1 MPPIARTGSQRPAQ
15 KPLSIGRL
23 MEYSELFL
31 ARAVHS
37 DHSAEAQL
45 AARLLENV
53 TLYSNWEQSHGR
65 MMRDVAAISKPS
77 GQLVELRRVSFSMLH
92 RKAPFEYLRERHI
105 RGAAR
110 RLLIQRLFGTQHYGR
125 TLVREHAAY
134 ISSACSYLCADSL
147 CGEMLGD
154 EVFCEA
160 LADYEMAYAEY
171 YRAYCD
177 SLLADADT
185 DDAAPLKALL
195 PYLRYQL
202 KVIRDH
208 LLAGAPQ
215 KSDFMELKSLFS
227 KSGDTQKLPVLNFN
241 IAP

>member
-1 MPPIARTGSQRPAQ
+1 
-15 KPLSIGRL
+15 

-37 DHSAEAQL
+37 RLPEEAQL
-45 AARLLENV
+45 ATRLIENV
-53 TLYSNWEQSHGR
+53 TLYSNWEQSHTR
-65 MMRDVAAISKPS
+65 MMRDVAAIPKLP
-77 GQLVELRRVSFSMLH
+77 GQLLELRKVSFSTLH
-92 RKAPFEYLRERHI
+92 RKAPFEYLRERHVK
-105 RGAAR
+105 GPAR

-154 EVFCEA
+154 QAFSEA

-177 SLLADADT
+177 SLLADSDT
-185 DDAAPLKALL
+185 DEAAPLQALL

-215 KSDFMELKSLFS
+215 KSDFTALKSLFA